1 MLVKEIKMV
10 PVFTGETF
18 KYDIHIV
25 FINDTEKCLLDVPQD
40 QIEVTMKLI
49 MEEDL
54 EYYMSMLK

>member
-1 MLVKEIKMV
+1 MLVKEVKMI
-10 PVFTGETF
+10 PVFTGEAF

-25 FINDTEKCLLDVPQD
+25 FVNGTEKCLLDVPQD